1 LRYAI
6 EVFKD
11 LFDGDEVLE
20 FVKLLKPLQDD
31 LGYANDVRVANEL
44 LADLRPS
51 DAAVARAAGIVLGW
65 HERGLADHQK
75 CAQVPGGTAVLVTS
89 WCKAMGG
96 RSSPKCARYLHDSGL
111 AE

>member
-1 LRYAI
+1 MAVKRLRYTI

-31 LGYANDVRVANEL
+31 LGYANDVRVANGL

-65 HERGLADHQK
+65 HERGLADHDRK
-75 CAQVPGGTAVLVTS
+75 
-89 WCKAMGG
+89 
-96 RSSPKCARYLHDSGL
+96 L
-111 AE
+111 AKHVRRLLKTRPFW